1 MGNSKILIHLID
13 SLIYINP
20 FKAVVYY
27 YMIIHFLRPPF
38 QNQNF
43 LTLPNRFFSEVS
55 DHIFGGGV
63 YHAVSLARQSED
75 AHVNS
80 IFFVVPA
87 IDTKQLPKV
96 LGISQGL
103 VIVSPL
109 SWDSTVY
116 AMESTV
122 FRKIWDLIPF
132 HVFLMLFQFVSKY
145 FIHNKPVCFSSQGW
159 RVNFYAFVF
168 NVKFLL

>member
-27 YMIIHFLRPPF
+27 YMIIHFLRLDFSDLIFLRFDF

-96 LGISQGL
+96 LGIS
-103 VIVSPL
+103 
-109 SWDSTVY
+109 
-116 AMESTV
+116 
-122 FRKIWDLIPF
+122 
-132 HVFLMLFQFVSKY
+132 
-145 FIHNKPVCFSSQGW
+145 
-159 RVNFYAFVF
+159 
-168 NVKFLL
+168 